1 MSPVKNAKWLLL
13 FTRWK
18 SNCTPNSGLSLGT
31 IRMPQ
36 IFVYSTRIAFVCV
49 DLAKSPKIY
58 PKVVWSWHQ
67 HAVRV
72 QIMRN
77 DKFGPHCLYTLIHMQ
92 TLTYIDMN
100 ICVCIYTF
108 IQIHLFKYTY
118 DNVCLYEYEYV
129 CACMCI
135 YTHISIHT
143 HAHTHVYLHTYQHTH
158 SHTHAW
164 RTPSHILTEHYL
176 TGFLMFFVISCLCS
190 TSCQATIH
198 THLHIQ

>member
-1 MSPVKNAKWLLL
+1 
-13 FTRWK
+13 
-18 SNCTPNSGLSLGT
+18 
-31 IRMPQ
+31 
-36 IFVYSTRIAFVCV
+36 
-49 DLAKSPKIY
+49 
-58 PKVVWSWHQ
+58 
-67 HAVRV
+67 
-72 QIMRN
+72 MRN

-158 SHTHAW
+158 SHTHICM
-164 RTPSHILTEHYL
+164 TN
-176 TGFLMFFVISCLCS
+176 
-190 TSCQATIH
+190 TITH
-198 THLHIQ
+198 THRTLSDRLFDVLCHIMSLFYIVSSNDTYSLTHTIVNTYIDRTFIYVYTIACSMCV